1 MTPLGIEVRTHGNFP
16 RLTNKLTKMADGVDI
31 SIFHK
36 YGKMG
41 VDALSEATPKRTG
54 STAEQWLYKVSP
66 YYKGVKITFYN
77 THMEQG
83 HNIAILL
90 QIGHGTGTG
99 GWVEGIDYINPA
111 LKPVFEAMVA
121 EARKEV
127 SGR

>member
-1 MTPLGIEVRTHGNFP
+1 MEVSVRTYGNFAK
-16 RLTNKLTKMADGVDI
+16 LNKRLTKMANGVDI
-31 SIFHK
+31 SLFHK
-36 YGKMG
+36 YGKKG
-41 VDALSEATPKRTG
+41 VEALSEATPKRTG
-54 STAEQWLYKVSP
+54 NTSEQWIY
-66 YYKGVKITFYN
+66 KITQYSNGFKIAFYN

-111 LKPVFEAMVA
+111 LRPIFKELVA

-127 SGR
+127 SGK